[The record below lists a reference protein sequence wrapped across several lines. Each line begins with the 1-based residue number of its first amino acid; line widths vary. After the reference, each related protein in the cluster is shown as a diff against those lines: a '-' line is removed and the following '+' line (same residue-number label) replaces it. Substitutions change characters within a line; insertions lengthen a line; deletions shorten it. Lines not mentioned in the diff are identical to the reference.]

1 MSRRKYTF
9 VYEKLE
15 KKKEEEELIVWF
27 NLVHL
32 INIDINTTNNNNL
45 ENNDEPRVETN
56 DNMVK
61 ENIDVDGDS
70 NSSIKDIYDLAQ
82 WKNIDTS

>member
-1 MSRRKYTF
+1 M
-9 VYEKLE
+9 
-15 KKKEEEELIVWF
+15 
-27 NLVHL
+27 HL

-45 ENNDEPRVETN
+45 ENNDEPTVETN

-70 NSSIKDIYDLAQ
+70 NSSIKDIYDPAR

>member
-1 MSRRKYTF
+1 M
-9 VYEKLE
+9 
-15 KKKEEEELIVWF
+15 
-27 NLVHL
+27 HL